1 MKILI
6 FLLLILGSLTA
17 FGQRS
22 GTHCLSIEDSRFL
35 HERALKSVYLD
46 SAVNALEGKMIVL
59 EENSARREKD
69 FSDLISEERDKNK
82 VAAEMLTHQKQLTEG
97 YKDENGALRKQV
109 KREKRKRNAAGGIAI
124 LVIVL
129 ALL

>member
-1 MKILI
+1 MKKLI
-6 FLLLILGSLTA
+6 FLTLILGSLTA

-46 SAVNALEGKMIVL
+46 SAVNALEGKVIVL
-59 EENSARREKD
+59 EENSARRETD
-69 FSDLISEERDKNK
+69 FVNLLNVQKKINSVQADILNHTESLLQSYKSEATDERKKKKGWKAASGVLGILLI
-82 VAAEMLTHQKQLTEG
+82 
-97 YKDENGALRKQV
+97 
-109 KREKRKRNAAGGIAI
+109 I
-124 LVIVL
+124 